1 MYNQRCLHLPNIS
14 TRREDIWLEGNYN
27 KTLDCQIVKGKKIL
41 AFDNHRIIA
50 FATEDNLHILC
61 ESTDVQSDNTFK
73 TVPKL
78 FHQLYTLHVSVGSGS
93 SLETL
98 PVVYATVCSA
108 S

>member
-1 MYNQRCLHLPNIS
+1 MYNQRHLQLPNLS
-14 TRREDIWLEGNYN
+14 TRREDIWLEGNYS
-27 KTLDCQIVKGKKIL
+27 KTLDGKDFL

-50 FATEDNLHILC
+50 FATEDNLHLLC

-98 PVVYATVCSA
+98 PVVYAIVCSA